1 MWVPPDP
8 VPPGVAHMTSLVTFA
23 LALRLVRA
31 CLPSRTWAALRAA
44 ALARPGIMAS
54 IREAA
59 HPVEMYH
66 GRLRARLPG
75 CELVGI
81 PRTGAVAIGT
91 PNRSHHLRTVMLL
104 VPSNAAISLTLTTRG
119 GSIA

>member
-23 LALRLVRA
+23 LALRLAKA
-31 CLPSRTWAALRAA
+31 CLPSLTWADLRAD

-54 IREAA
+54 RREAA
-59 HPVEMYH
+59 HPVVTYH

-75 CELVGI
+75 CELVGL

-91 PNRSHHLRTVMLL
+91 PNRSHQRLTVMLL
-104 VPSNAAISLTLTTRG
+104 VPSNAAISLTLTTLG
-119 GSIA
+119 GSIV

>member
-23 LALRLVRA
+23 LALRLAKA
-31 CLPSRTWAALRAA
+31 CLPSLTWADLRAD

-54 IREAA
+54 RREAA
-59 HPVEMYH
+59 HPVVTYH

-75 CELVGI
+75 CELVAS
-81 PRTGAVAIGT
+81 RV
-91 PNRSHHLRTVMLL
+91 L
-104 VPSNAAISLTLTTRG
+104 VPWLSAPLTARTSALP
-119 GSIA
+119 